1 MNDLLAI
8 KGRFKAPETKL
19 FGLYLLM
26 LNQDGGFIE
35 NTAII
40 SSVHPEI
47 YNETLKTGF
56 SSFED
61 KINRLQYD
69 GRCKQD
75 STYDLQEALKSV
87 ILDEES
93 YKDLDKSVK
102 KKDMK
107 GIAHFMSTLISRV
120 LHDPQVTT
128 DIEIQNVT
136 NQDLEKA
143 RKEAEAAEADS
154 KPAASATPPE
164 ETTLD
169 ISLVL
174 APVGGKLVT
183 DLKPGEKIMVK
194 ILPVNDRAE
203 YYFNLL
209 GLRNEKRISPA
220 PAELISITEG
230 LAGSEIKVKIADG
243 VFGKVTEEEK
253 VLVRLYDENDE
264 AKKEEKKKPG
274 AKQRTSAQKSRT
286 PLSTEKRSDLF
297 FKLFLAIAVI
307 LLLLIIWVL
316 AGN

>member
-8 KGRFKAPETKL
+8 KGRFRAPETKL

-40 SSVHPEI
+40 ASVHPEI
-47 YNETLKTGF
+47 YNETLKAGF
-56 SSFED
+56 ASFED

-87 ILDEES
+87 ILDEEF

-107 GIAHFMSTLISRV
+107 GIAHSMSTLISRV

-128 DIEIQNVT
+128 DIEIQDVT

-143 RKEAEAAEADS
+143 RAEAAEADS

-183 DLKPGEKIMVK
+183 DLKPGEKIMVR

-209 GLRNEKRISPA
+209 GLRNEKKISPA
-220 PAELISITEG
+220 SAELISITEG
-230 LAGSEIKVKIADG
+230 SAGSEIKVKIADG

-264 AKKEEKKKPG
+264 AKKKQKKELG

-286 PLSTEKRSDLF
+286 PLSREKKSDLL
-297 FKLFLAIAVI
+297 FKAFLAISVI

-316 AGN
+316 TGN